1 MRKEVIGTCPVCQNS
16 LLATRLSCNVCHTEI
31 TGEFELSRFS
41 YLNKEELNFVETF
54 VRVYGNIKEME
65 KELDISYPTVKKM
78 LEQIV
83 TKMGFKTR
91 EVNPNTEEILNKIK
105 NKELSVNEALTLLK
119 KWGKHEHKRTN
130 FTNG

>member
-41 YLNKEELNFVETF
+41 YLNKEELNFIETF
-54 VRVYGNIKEME
+54 IRVYGNIKEME

-78 LEQIV
+78 LEQV
-83 TKMGFKTR
+83 VSKMGFEARHDPISSFVTT
-91 EVNPNTEEILNKIK
+91 VYVYFGILGP
-105 NKELSVNEALTLLK
+105 LAPVAAC
-119 KWGKHEHKRTN
+119 H
-130 FTNG
+130 NGMP

>member
-41 YLNKEELNFVETF
+41 YLNKEELNFIETF
-54 VRVYGNIKEME
+54 IRVYGNIKEME

-78 LEQIV
+78 LEQV
-83 TKMGFKTR
+83 VSKMGFEARDTKDT
-91 EVNPNTEEILNKIK
+91 NPNTEDILNKIK
-105 NKELSVNEALTLLK
+105 NKEISVNDALTLLK
-119 KWGKHEHKRTN
+119 K
-130 FTNG
+130 

>member
-41 YLNKEELNFVETF
+41 YLNKEELNFIETF
-54 VRVYGNIKEME
+54 IRVYGNIKEME

-78 LEQIV
+78 LEQV
-83 TKMGFKTR
+83 VSKMGFEAR
-91 EVNPNTEEILNKIK
+91 DARDINPNTEDILNKIK
-105 NKELSVNEALTLLK
+105 NKEISVNDALTLLK
-119 KWGKHEHKRTN
+119 K
-130 FTNG
+130 